1 MMQYEGVVVFSSR
14 EDLAT
19 TVLTYLNNEE
29 ARRSMERKA
38 LQFAL
43 NMQNDLQ
50 SLEDALILALNEK
63 LFSSYDSIDER
74 RT

>member
-1 MMQYEGVVVFSSR
+1 MQYEGVVVFSSR

>member
-19 TVLTYLNNEE
+19 TVLTYLNNDE

>member
-1 MMQYEGVVVFSSR
+1 MIQYEGVVVFSSR

-19 TVLTYLNNEE
+19 TVLTYLNNDE

>member
-1 MMQYEGVVVFSSR
+1 MQYEGVVVFSSR

-19 TVLTYLNNEE
+19 TVLTYLNNDE